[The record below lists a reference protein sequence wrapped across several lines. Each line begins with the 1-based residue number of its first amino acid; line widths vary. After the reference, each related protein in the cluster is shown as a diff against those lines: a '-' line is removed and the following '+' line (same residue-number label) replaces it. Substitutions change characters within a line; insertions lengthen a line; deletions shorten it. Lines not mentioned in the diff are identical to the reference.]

1 MNNLQNL
8 AILERCR
15 LIVKVETRNWQAY
28 AAAYLQCALQED
40 EADADLN
47 FIAWVLAE
55 SYDPTTMRSFK
66 MMTLFLSMA
75 RNHLRF
81 LLLTVKVMFSP
92 RQRPSRSSIR
102 LLCFASMSF
111 YEILLVICSHP
122 FSTGFVDLSNLLHF
136 LRAQHGDVS
145 RGKNRVAETRL
156 CTCCFHCDQV
166 VVSNIFDFHPYLGK

>member
-55 SYDPTTMRSFK
+55 SHDPTTMRSFK
-66 MMTLFLSMA
+66 MMTLFLSVA
-75 RNHLRF
+75 RNHLCF
-81 LLLTVKVMFSP
+81 LLVTVKVMFSP

-102 LLCFASMSF
+102 LLCFAS
-111 YEILLVICSHP
+111 
-122 FSTGFVDLSNLLHF
+122 
-136 LRAQHGDVS
+136 
-145 RGKNRVAETRL
+145 
-156 CTCCFHCDQV
+156 
-166 VVSNIFDFHPYLGK
+166 